1 MNEPSPD
8 DLAALRNAAGAE
20 AVDAGV
26 AFEVDGAK
34 LGVAVTPPDE
44 EALARSVAVLA
55 ARGLGCVIRGGG
67 SRHSFGNPPRG
78 AGVLL
83 STSAIAGILELDA
96 EEGVAQVRA
105 GTPLRV
111 LRDAVDEAGWELP
124 FDPPGM
130 RATLGGTLA
139 TAAVGP
145 RHPGFGRPRDRV
157 IGMEVVLGDGGRTR
171 CGGRVV
177 KNVTGYDL
185 MKLHI
190 GGCGAFGVI
199 TAAWLRL
206 APRPE
211 SAQVLCAA
219 LASDDMTRA
228 IAAARLPTLRACT
241 LVDARFAAAVEPSR
255 APAVGW
261 LLVAECAGDEPAV
274 AADVALLRDRFA
286 AFDASPSALAR
297 VRALQGETFGPVGLR
312 FRVAVLPQHLGA
324 VVADLH
330 TAGAALL
337 VHPATGLLHARF
349 SLDVEADGAGV
360 DHAWMTLRGAA
371 RAGGGHVV
379 LEAGPTWAKLRDVFG
394 DASDEWRVARSLKA
408 RFDPAGVLNPGRYV
422 GGI

>member
-1 MNEPSPD
+1 MSPLRPE
-8 DLAALRNAAGAE
+8 DLSALREAAGTD
-20 AVDAGV
+20 AVDAGA
-26 AFEVDGAK
+26 AFEVDGTK

-44 EALARSVAVLA
+44 EVLSRCVGVLA
-55 ARGLGCVIRGGG
+55 SRGVGCVIRGGG
-67 SRHSFGNPPRG
+67 SRRSFGNPPRG

-83 STSAIAGILELDA
+83 STAAMSGVLEIDA
-96 EEGVAQVRA
+96 EEGVAHVRA

-111 LRDAVDEAGWELP
+111 LRDAVQEAGWELP
-124 FDPPGM
+124 FDPPGT

-139 TAAVGP
+139 SAAIGP
-145 RHPGFGRPRDRV
+145 RHPGFGRPRDCV
-157 IGMEVVLGDGGRTR
+157 VGMEVVLGDGARTR

-206 APRPE
+206 AVRAE
-211 SAQVLCAA
+211 SERVLCAWLQTDA
-219 LASDDMTRA
+219 LAQS
-228 IAAARLPTLRACT
+228 IAVARRPTLRACT
-241 LVDARFAAAVEPSR
+241 LIDASFAAAVEPSR
-255 APAVGW
+255 SPARGW
-261 LLVAECAGDEPAV
+261 LLVAECAGDEAAV
-274 AADVALLRDRFA
+274 AVDVSALRDRFD
-286 AFDASPSALAR
+286 AFDASPNALAR

-312 FRVAVLPQHLGA
+312 FRVAVLPRHLPG

-330 TAGAALL
+330 AAGAALL
-337 VHPATGLLHARF
+337 VHPATGLIHARF
-349 SLDVEADGAGV
+349 SLDVDVDGAGV
-360 DHAWMTLRGAA
+360 DRAWMALRSSA

-394 DASDEWRVARSLKA
+394 DDGDEWRVARALKA

>member
-1 MNEPSPD
+1 MSVPRPD
-8 DLAALRNAAGAE
+8 DLAALRDAAGPE
-20 AVDAGV
+20 AVDATA
-26 AFEVDGAK
+26 AFEIDGTK

-44 EALARSVAVLA
+44 DALARTVAVLA
-55 ARGLGCVIRGGG
+55 ARGIGCAIRGGG
-67 SRHSFGNPPRG
+67 TRQAFGNPLRD

-83 STSAIAGILELDA
+83 STTAIQGILELDA
-96 EEGVAQVRA
+96 EEGVAHVRA
-105 GTPLRV
+105 GTPLRA
-111 LRDAVDEAGWELP
+111 LRDAVHEAGWELP
-124 FDPPGM
+124 FDPPGT

-157 IGMEVVLGDGGRTR
+157 IGMEVVLGDGTRTR

-190 GGCGAFGVI
+190 GGCGAFGVV

-211 SAQVLCAA
+211 SEHVLCAVLTPDA
-219 LASDDMTRA
+219 LPRA
-228 IAAARLPTLRACT
+228 LDAARLPTLRACT
-241 LVDARFAAAVEPSR
+241 LVDASFAAAVEPTR
-255 APAVGW
+255 APARGW
-261 LLVAECAGDEPAV
+261 LMVAECAGDEAAIAV
-274 AADVALLRDRFA
+274 DVSALRDRFG
-286 AFDASPSALAR
+286 AFDASPNALGR

-312 FRVAVLPQHLGA
+312 FRIAVLPSHLAA

-330 TAGAALL
+330 AAGAALL

-349 SLDVEADGAGV
+349 SLDVDVDGAGV
-360 DHAWMTLRGAA
+360 DRAWMALRSAA
-371 RAGGGHVV
+371 RAAGGHVV

-394 DASDEWRVARSLKA
+394 DADDEWRVARALKA
-408 RFDPAGVLNPGRYV
+408 RFDPARVLNPGRYV